1 MKDHHPP
8 GGEAGIEA
16 QRDLSVCTQG
26 SKIQT
31 KANLWMRIFSMTTRF
46 PFCENSHETM
56 CCPLLGG
63 PVGKVACGH
72 HDAKGSFTIGKTSI
86 AAMLSL

>member
-8 GGEAGIEA
+8 GGQGGIEA

-26 SKIQT
+26 SEIQT
-31 KANLWMRIFSMTTRF
+31 KANLQMRIFSMTTCF
-46 PFCENSHETM
+46 PFCENSRES

-72 HDAKGSFTIGKTSI
+72 HDAKGSFTVGETPT